1 MWALFTA
8 ALTRGD
14 STTRVSVVNVS
25 ANFMVTAVMGWMIF
39 GEELKGLWW
48 VGAALLAVGNV
59 VIGRREEKAVV
70 KGGETEAEASL
81 LGEEAERVREGN
93 LLELD
98 EDVVHVDA
106 DDQGG
111 EQRRLRKGED
121 ADAPI

>member
-121 ADAPI
+121 AGAPT